1 MSATVVYQVREVHMD
16 KIKSL
21 IQRAREGPLSP
32 EECDLIQALAESYI
46 NLRDEIGDKKASIE
60 RLRQLV
66 FGAKTESRKNVKK
79 MTGATP
85 TVTDREDDQE
95 KQKRKGHGRIPAEAY
110 TGAERIE
117 VKHESLSPGD
127 PCPNAGCKG
136 TLYEKDPSVVI
147 RLLGK
152 ALVEASAYARQRLRC
167 NLCDEVFMA
176 ALPEGV
182 GDKKYDET
190 VASTLAVNRYGS
202 GLPMARMEEQ
212 QKARGVPLPASVQWE
227 LIEEGAEKGKPAY
240 YELIRQ
246 GAQGE
251 RLLNDDTSMKI
262 LDFLVDLEKRKER
275 GEPLPERTGT
285 YTSGIVSELP
295 DGHQVVLYFT
305 GQKHAGENLAAVLA
319 QRSSELDPPVQMCD
333 GLKHNVPT
341 EMKTILSNCLA
352 HARRQFVDVA
362 SSFPQDVEHVIDEL
376 AIVYK
381 NDADAKKSGM
391 SAEERLR
398 FHQEASGPVMD
409 RLKEWMKDLV
419 DKKKVEPNSGLGK
432 AITYCQNRWEPLTLF
447 LKVAGAPLDNSLTE
461 RMLKRAVLHR
471 KNSLF
476 YKTANGAQVGDLY
489 MSLIATAKLAKA
501 NPFDYLTELQ
511 RHAEEVEENPA
522 GWLPWNYRET
532 LAHLPPRK

>member
-1 MSATVVYQVREVHMD
+1 MSTTADYQVLEVNMD
-16 KIKSL
+16 EIKKL
-21 IQRAREGPLSP
+21 AQRAREGPLSQ

-46 NLRDEIGDKKASIE
+46 NLRDEIGDKKASID

-66 FGAKTESRKNVKK
+66 FGAKTESRKNVRK
-79 MTGATP
+79 MTGTAHS
-85 TVTDREDDQE
+85 EGQEEGQE
-95 KQKRKGHGRIPAEAY
+95 KEKRKGHGRMPAESY
-110 TGAERIE
+110 TGVEKIE
-117 VKHESLSPGD
+117 VAHESLSSGD
-127 PCPNAGCKG
+127 PCPHACCKG
-136 TLYEKDPSVVI
+136 RVYDKDPRVLI
-147 RLLGK
+147 RIKGGPPFRGT
-152 ALVEASAYARQRLRC
+152 AYRQACLRC
-167 NLCDEVFMA
+167 NLCGEVFLA
-176 ALPEGV
+176 TLPEGV
-182 GDKKYDET
+182 GEKKYDET
-190 VASTLAVNRYGS
+190 VPSMAAVLRYGS
-202 GLPMARMEEQ
+202 GVPMARIEEM
-212 QKARGVPLPASVQWE
+212 QKASGVPLPASVQWE
-227 LIEEGAEKGKPAY
+227 LMEEAAEKIKPAHN
-240 YELIRQ
+240 ELICQ
-246 GAQGE
+246 GAQGVL
-251 RLLNDDTSMKI
+251 LLNDDTPMKI
-262 LDFLVDLEKRKER
+262 LDFLVDLEKRKEC

-285 YTSGIVSELP
+285 FTSGIVSELP
-295 DGHQVVLYFT
+295 DGHQAVLYFT
-305 GQKHAGENLAAVLA
+305 GQKHAGENLTAVLA
-319 QRSSELDPPVQMCD
+319 KRSSELDPPVQMCD

-381 NDADAKKSGM
+381 NDSDAKKSGM